1 MTRRKLHDSSS
12 INHKLFVDRDALR
25 ESVEMLVRNVL
36 EDEVER
42 YIGAARYE
50 RSEGRRASRNGSKA
64 RTMQTSVGRLEF
76 EVPQVREGG
85 FRTQVFD
92 KWQRSDRA
100 LVVAVQEMYVQ
111 GVSTR

>member
-1 MTRRKLHDSSS
+1 
-12 INHKLFVDRDALR
+12 
-25 ESVEMLVRNVL
+25 MLVRNVL

-42 YIGAARYE
+42 YIGAGRYE

-111 GVSTR
+111 GVSTRKVSAVLEQMGGAEMSAATVSRCAAEL